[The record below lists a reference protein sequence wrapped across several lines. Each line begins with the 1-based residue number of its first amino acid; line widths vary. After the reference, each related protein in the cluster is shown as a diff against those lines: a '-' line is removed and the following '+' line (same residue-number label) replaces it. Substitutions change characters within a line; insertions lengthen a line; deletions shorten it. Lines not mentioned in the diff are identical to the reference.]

1 MANNFFTLC
10 SFFYSLMLTII
21 YFKRKN
27 VKTIET
33 KIYSSLIITNILNVS
48 LAVMCYFTILYKD
61 MMPFINDLIS
71 KTLLLL
77 FITWE
82 LFFTGYVIVI
92 TRKNKEKNYLRI
104 TIYGIKS
111 YFYTV
116 F

>member
-48 LAVMCYFTILYKD
+48 LAVMCYFTLLSTDI
-61 MMPFINDLIS
+61 MPFIHA
-71 KTLLLL
+71 LL
-77 FITWE
+77 
-82 LFFTGYVIVI
+82 
-92 TRKNKEKNYLRI
+92 
-104 TIYGIKS
+104 S
-111 YFYTV
+111 
-116 F
+116 